1 MAAMA
6 AMTAM
11 VAMVMA
17 VGSGCVATRVVPET
31 EYTVYQYDNG
41 DDYVSEGMYRI
52 VGRNGRIGY
61 YDAEHGRVAIAP
73 RFAFG
78 FPFDG
83 GKARVTDGGEL
94 REVDGSGGEYHY
106 WHSDEW
112 YYVDKNG
119 NVVK

>member
-1 MAAMA
+1 MA

-61 YDAEHGRVAIAP
+61 
-73 RFAFG
+73 
-78 FPFDG
+78 
-83 GKARVTDGGEL
+83 
-94 REVDGSGGEYHY
+94 
-106 WHSDEW
+106 
-112 YYVDKNG
+112 
-119 NVVK
+119 